1 MLNIIN
7 NKLYTRHTKFN
18 YIPLVELSILI
29 KIIINIPSSNLF
41 LMIQEFYA
49 KQTVDKYAY
58 QIKPYKVVTFQA
70 LLQKTACHTKGN
82 FL

>member
-1 MLNIIN
+1 M
-7 NKLYTRHTKFN
+7 YFN

-29 KIIINIPSSNLF
+29 KIIINIPTSNLF

-49 KQTVDKYAY
+49 KQTVDKY
-58 QIKPYKVVTFQA
+58 QNKPYKVVTFQA
-70 LLQKTACHTKGN
+70 LLQKTGCRHTKGN